1 MGDGVLVAKPR
12 GNRMSTN
19 RVTPEQLR
27 NWPSGKSLLAL
38 TAYDYPVARILDEAG
53 VDLIHVGDS
62 LGMVV
67 LGMEDTTGV
76 TMADMLRATQAVARG
91 RKRAMISADLPI
103 GTYETAESCVE
114 NSKLLLEAGADAVK
128 PEGGKEGQPQWK
140 ALQQAKIPWIGHLG
154 MLPQKVV
161 EEGGYKRKG
170 KTVEEVQRI
179 KADALA
185 MEKAGACAIV
195 LELVTPEAGLE
206 VTAALKIPTIG
217 IGAGKGTTGQIRVSY
232 DLLGLTPWSRPGFV
246 KEDLGFARQMTEMVK
261 GIRKSGRGELG

>member
-1 MGDGVLVAKPR
+1 
-12 GNRMSTN
+12 
-19 RVTPEQLR
+19 
-27 NWPSGKSLLAL
+27 
-38 TAYDYPVARILDEAG
+38 
-53 VDLIHVGDS
+53 
-62 LGMVV
+62 
-67 LGMEDTTGV
+67 
-76 TMADMLRATQAVARG
+76 
-91 RKRAMISADLPI
+91 MISADLPI

-154 MLPQKVV
+154 MLPQKVL

-206 VTAALKIPTIG
+206 VTAVLKIPTIG